1 MNPGPLRRAAYF
13 LPSAVTIL
21 ILLVALQ
28 LLLPVLKVP
37 TFIFPL
43 PSQVLSLL
51 LSSNIP
57 WATHTWVTLSEAI
70 YGYGLAVVFGISLA
84 IVIHLSKALRIIL
97 EPIVLAA
104 QVMPKIAF
112 VPILFLWLGLNFLP
126 RMLTVFLVC
135 FFPIVI
141 DTTAGL
147 GMADRDMLDLVRSFN
162 SSRLVLLR
170 KVSFP
175 SALPSIFAGLK
186 ISITLALLGAIVAEF
201 VSSSQGLGYLI
212 FSAQT
217 QLDTTLAF
225 ASATILVLL
234 GFLLYG
240 VLLIIERLAV
250 PWRSAE
256 G

>member
-1 MNPGPLRRAAYF
+1 LASVWYRRIAYL
-13 LPSAVTIL
+13 LPSLSTVVI
-21 ILLVALQ
+21 ILLLLQ

-37 TFIFPL
+37 SFIFPL
-43 PSQVLSLL
+43 PSTVLSLL
-51 LSSNIP
+51 LSSRIP
-57 WATHTWVTLSEAI
+57 WATHTWTTLSEAL
-70 YGYGLAVVFGISLA
+70 YGYGLAVVLGISLA
-84 IVIHLSKALRIIL
+84 VLIHLSRILRSIL

-104 QVMPKIAF
+104 QVMPKVAF

-126 RMLTVFLVC
+126 RVLTVFLVC

-147 GMADRDMLDLVRSFN
+147 GMADRDMVDLVRSFT
-162 SSRLVLLR
+162 SSRLVMLS

-175 SALPSIFAGLK
+175 SALPSIFSGLK

-201 VSSSQGLGYLI
+201 ISSDTGLGYLI

-217 QLDTTLAF
+217 QLNTTLAF
-225 ASATILVLL
+225 ASAGILVLL

-240 VLLIIERLAV
+240 VLLGVERVAI
-250 PWRSAE
+250 PWRE
-256 G
+256 RN